1 MRSIFSFAAATAF
14 GLSLTATTFAEEA
27 ADPAADGWTGSIGAG
42 LVMTGGNTET
52 ESGNAVLD
60 ITRSIGAW
68 SHNLNTSAL
77 WTADSVRTTAEKYYL
92 SFQSNRAL
100 SDKSYL
106 FGVASYDDDR
116 FSSFDYQASAA
127 LGYGYHLIANDSMN
141 LKLEAG
147 PGYRV
152 SAPFIYQTDAM
163 GMNVADA
170 NTGLPI
176 KIGVGPKDNE
186 LIGRFAESFDWQF
199 SDNAKLIQELN
210 VEAGSDN
217 TVTRFLVAVET
228 NVVGSIALRVSY
240 GIKNNTDVAPGLD
253 KTDTET
259 AITLA
264 YGF

>member
-1 MRSIFSFAAATAF
+1 MRSILTFTAAAAF
-14 GLSLTATTFAEEA
+14 GLSLSMPSFAEEP
-27 ADPAADGWTGSIGAG
+27 ADPEADGWTGSIGAG

-52 ESGNAVLD
+52 ESGNAVFHV
-60 ITRSIGAW
+60 TRTIGAW
-68 SHNLNTSAL
+68 NHNLNTTAL
-77 WTADSVRTTAEKYYL
+77 WTADAVRTTAEKYFL
-92 SFQSNRAL
+92 SFQTNRDL
-100 SDKSYL
+100 TDKSYL
-106 FGVASYDDDR
+106 FAIASYDDDR
-116 FSSFDYQASAA
+116 FSSFDYQASTAV
-127 LGYGYHLIANDSMN
+127 GYGYQVIDNDTMK

-152 SAPFIYQTDAM
+152 SRPFVYQTDAM
-163 GMNVADA
+163 GANVVDPD
-170 NTGLPI
+170 TGLPI
-176 KIGVGPKDNE
+176 KIGVAPKDSE
-186 LIGRFAESFDWQF
+186 MIGRLAQSFNWKF

-217 TVTRFLVAVET
+217 TVSRFLVAVET

-240 GIKNNTDVAPGLD
+240 GIKNNTDVAPGLE